1 MSARSLVARV
11 FGLLVAMACLFAVR
25 AAPAAPHGYF
35 NRPEDEWHVAET
47 RYFRIYFTEDT
58 PNTAARLA
66 AIADATFERLNAF
79 YGYALPDK
87 IGVSVVGYTG
97 YSNGFAEYGRR
108 RITIYATPAN
118 FHSRSRVD
126 WLESVFT
133 HELSHVL
140 SLNAGTSPSSHVP
153 ILLGTGVARAD
164 SAQGLLQVPIY
175 TENFPRW
182 FSEGIAQFDTS
193 LLGRDAFD
201 ENRAAY
207 ERAGIEDGLYYEL
220 DRLSFY
226 GEERWY
232 NTGFSFLIHLEQRFG
247 RGSVHRL
254 FARAGRDYHYVFE
267 TLFED
272 VLGVPLAELE
282 RDFRAEVKRRFDAH
296 VVKAHGGAH
305 DGTPLLGEDET
316 VPYRTLAPAE
326 RDYLEDR
333 YARRP
338 MRYLDGQLFY
348 RQGDEI
354 RRARIAPDGRRLI
367 SDEVLFPGIA
377 LAPHTKGRY
386 FVLRQDGHAPS
397 VIPSIYRPGF
407 ESASLY
413 SVRADGEEQL
423 LLAESRLTDLDVCPG
438 RQELAGVYNDGD
450 GSLLLALLPIG
461 DFSSGHPSI
470 RLESARFPLRPQ
482 AFDEVRSPRYS
493 PDCKWLFF
501 SRRVGDD
508 HDVHYL
514 DLETGRVHAFAA
526 EDAFELYPEPVA
538 DGAYFVSARDGT
550 MSVYFKRYDSPAVSR
565 ITEAVTAHHYPVA
578 TPHGLAVSR
587 LTGTAFQA
595 FLVATPRAVA
605 TPIPPLSPKPNA
617 TLRTRP
623 RALART
629 RPYRAFSPA
638 DLTAPTLVPVLG
650 FSYEVEPNAT
660 FEANAGLDV
669 FFEDQLRTHA
679 LWLRAVL
686 GGASNLLVDYSNS
699 MSELRL
705 RGRVGYTQGRAL
717 YTFDRNDGQ
726 SFDHLLDYRWGY
738 LYGSASTALNLFFT
752 ASLDAET
759 LRDIGTTF
767 GSRPRTFDFGNP
779 RYGRDR
785 VGASIAYS
793 GIDRSNPTFRERL
806 INRRGYRDIDLSV
819 SYAVEEVDATLGGA
833 GDGSSGERASYVR
846 AELTHIDRIALP
858 ALLNGFFD
866 HTLELSLKLGYI
878 SRDIR
883 FLPFSGGGQLVAQT
897 TPELNASIGFAG
909 YRPFS
914 VYGETLASLG
924 ASYRFP
930 LLRGLGWDA
939 GPLFLDDVYA
949 QLFTSW
955 GNIWG
960 YDANGERQ
968 WPVADA
974 APNGRYVL
982 GDFGVDLRL
991 LTFFQ
996 GQETNVGTTFRAV
1009 YRAIPF
1015 ASCPD
1020 PASAADPECLR
1031 INGEVGPMFYVMLGA
1046 GF

>member
-1 MSARSLVARV
+1 MKPRSSLARLLATLLCVVSL
-11 FGLLVAMACLFAVR
+11 LLPER
-25 AAPAAPHGYF
+25 AGAAPHGYF
-35 NRPEDEWHVAET
+35 NRPEDVWSVTET
-47 RYFRIYFTEDT
+47 RYFRIYFTADT
-58 PNTAARLA
+58 PHTAARLA
-66 AIADATFERLNAF
+66 AIADSTFERLNAF
-79 YGYALPDK
+79 YHYALPDK

-126 WLESVFT
+126 WLEGVFT

-140 SLNAGTSPSSHVP
+140 SLNAGTSLSSHAPV
-153 ILLGTGVARAD
+153 LLGTGVARAD

-182 FSEGIAQFDTS
+182 FSEGVAQFDTS

-207 ERAGIEDGLYYEL
+207 ERAGVEDGLYYEL
-220 DRLSFY
+220 NRLSFY

-232 NTGFSFLIHLEQRFG
+232 NTGFAFLLYLEQRFG
-247 RGSVHRL
+247 PGTVHRL
-254 FARAGRDYHYVFE
+254 FAGAGRDYHYVFE

-282 RDFRAEVKRRFDAH
+282 RDFRALVQRRFQEH
-296 VVKAHGGAH
+296 LRRVHGGAH

-316 VPYRTLAPAE
+316 VAYRARAPAE

-354 RRARIAPDGRRLI
+354 RRARISPDARRLT
-367 SDEVLFPGIA
+367 SDAGLFPGIA
-377 LAPHTKGRY
+377 LARHTRGRY

-397 VIPSIYRPGF
+397 LLPSIYRPEF

-413 SVRADGEEQL
+413 SVNEAGEEEL
-423 LLAESRLTDLDVCPG
+423 LLKESRLTDLDVCPA
-438 RQELAGVYNDGD
+438 RSELAGVYNDGD
-450 GSLLLALLPIG
+450 GSLVLALIPIG
-461 DFSSGHPSI
+461 DFSSARPRI
-470 RLESARFPLRPQ
+470 RLDSARFPLRPQ
-482 AFDEVRSPRYS
+482 AFDEVRTPRYD
-493 PDCKWLFF
+493 PECKRLFF
-501 SRRVGDD
+501 SRRIGDD

-526 EDAFELYPEPVA
+526 EEAFELYPEPLA
-538 DGAYFVSARDGT
+538 EGAYFVSARDGS
-550 MSVYFKRYDSPAVSR
+550 MSVYFKRYDSPVVTR

-578 TPHGLAVSR
+578 TPRGLAVSR

-595 FLVATPRAVA
+595 FLVASPRAVGA
-605 TPIPPLSPKPNA
+605 PVPRLSAKPNA
-617 TLRTRP
+617 TLRPRP
-623 RALART
+623 KALART
-629 RPYRAFSPA
+629 RPYRPFSPA
-638 DLTAPTLVPVLG
+638 DLTAPTVVPVLD
-650 FSYEVEPNAT
+650 FTYTVEPDAA
-660 FEANAGLDV
+660 FEASGGLDV
-669 FFEDQLRTHA
+669 YFEDQLRTHA
-679 LWLRAVL
+679 LWVRAIL
-686 GGASNLLVDYSNS
+686 GGATSVLADYSNS
-699 MSELRL
+699 MTELRL

-752 ASLDAET
+752 ATLDAET

-767 GSRPRTFDFGNP
+767 GSRARSFDFTNP

-785 VGASIAYS
+785 VGASLSYS

-806 INRRGYRDIDLSV
+806 INRRGYRDVDLGV
-819 SYAVEEVDATLGGA
+819 SYAVEEVDAALGGA
-833 GDGSSGERASYVR
+833 GEGERASYVR
-846 AELTHIDRIALP
+846 AELTEIERIALP
-858 ALLNGFFD
+858 PLLDGFFD

-897 TPELNASIGFAG
+897 TPELNASVGFAG
-909 YRPFS
+909 YRPYS

-924 ASYRFP
+924 VSYRFP
-930 LLRGLGWDA
+930 LLRGLGWDV

-960 YDANGERQ
+960 YDRDGSRQ
-968 WPVADA
+968 WPILDA
-974 APNGRYVL
+974 APNGRHVL

-1031 INGEVGPMFYVMLGA
+1031 INGKVGPMFYVMLGA

>member
-1 MSARSLVARV
+1 MRRERVVRFAAWLFVA
-11 FGLLVAMACLFAVR
+11 ACLLLER
-25 AAPAAPHGYF
+25 ADAAPHGYF
-35 NRPEDEWHVAET
+35 NRPEDDWRVAET

-66 AIADATFERLNAF
+66 TIADATFERLNAF
-79 YGYALPDK
+79 YGYTLPDK

-97 YSNGFAEYGRR
+97 YANGFAEYGRR

-126 WLESVFT
+126 WLEGVFT

-153 ILLGTGVARAD
+153 VLLGAGVARAD
-164 SAQGLLQVPIY
+164 TAQGLLQVPIY

-182 FSEGIAQFDTS
+182 FAEGVAQFDTS

-207 ERAGIEDGLYYEL
+207 ERAGVEDGLYYEL

-232 NTGFSFLIHLEQRFG
+232 NTGFAFLRYLEQRFG

-254 FARAGRDYHYVFE
+254 FASAGRDYRYVFE
-267 TLFED
+267 SLFED
-272 VLGVPLAELE
+272 VLGVSLAELE
-282 RDFRAEVKRRFDAH
+282 RDFRVEVRRRFEAH
-296 VVKAHGGAH
+296 LARAHGGAH
-305 DGTPLLGEDET
+305 DGVPLAGEDET
-316 VPYRTLAPAE
+316 TSYRALAPRE
-326 RDYLEDR
+326 REYLEDG
-333 YARRP
+333 YARRA
-338 MRYLDGQLFY
+338 MRYLDGQLLY
-348 RQGDEI
+348 RQGDHI
-354 RRARIAPDGRRLI
+354 HRARISPDGRRLT
-367 SDEVLFPGIA
+367 SDQVLSAGLA
-377 LAPHTKGRY
+377 VAPHTPGRY
-386 FVLRQDGHAPS
+386 FVLRQDDHTPS
-397 VIPSIYRPGF
+397 LIPTVYRPEF

-413 SVRADGEEQL
+413 SVSAEGEERL
-423 LLAESRLTDLDVCPG
+423 LLEESRLTDTDVCPA

-450 GSLLLALLPIG
+450 GSLLLALIPIG
-461 DFSSGHPSI
+461 GFTGQHPLV
-470 RLESARFPLRPQ
+470 RLASARFPLRPQ

-493 PDCKWLFF
+493 PDCKKLFF
-501 SRRVGDD
+501 SRRVGND
-508 HDVHYL
+508 HDVYYL
-514 DLETGRVHAFAA
+514 ELDTGRVHAFAA
-526 EDAFELYPEPVA
+526 EEAFELYPEPLA
-538 DGAYFVSARDGT
+538 DGAYFVSARDGS
-550 MSVYFKRYDSPAVSR
+550 MSVYFKRYDSPSITR

-578 TPHGLAVSR
+578 TPRGLVVSR

-595 FLVATPRAVA
+595 FLVAAPRAVA
-605 TPIPPLSPKPNA
+605 PPIPRLAPKADAALRRRPAPLEN
-617 TLRTRP
+617 TR
-623 RALART
+623 RY
-629 RPYRAFSPA
+629 RPFSSA
-638 DLTAPTLVPVLG
+638 DLTAPTLLPVLD
-650 FSYEVEPNAT
+650 FTYTAEPEGT
-660 FEANAGLDV
+660 FEASAGLDV

-679 LWLRAVL
+679 LWVRAVL
-686 GGASNLLVDYSNS
+686 GGATSVLADYSNS
-699 MSELRL
+699 MSELRV

-738 LYGSASTALNLFFT
+738 LYGAASTALNLFFT
-752 ASLDAET
+752 AGIDAET

-767 GSRPRTFDFGNP
+767 GTRGRAFDFQSP

-785 VGASIAYS
+785 AGASLSYS

-806 INRRGYRDIDLSV
+806 INRRGYRDLDVHV
-819 SYAVEEVDATLGGA
+819 SYAVEEIDAALGGVSG
-833 GDGSSGERASYVR
+833 GDGGERTPYVR
-846 AELTHIDRIALP
+846 AELTQIERVALP
-858 ALLNGFFD
+858 SLLHGFFD

-883 FLPFSGGGQLVAQT
+883 FLPFSGGGQLAAQT
-897 TPELNASIGFAG
+897 LPELNTSVGFSG

-930 LLRGLGWDA
+930 LFRGLGWDA
-939 GPLFLDDVYA
+939 GPLFLDDVYV

-960 YDANGERQ
+960 YDANGGRQ
-968 WPVADA
+968 WPFLHT
-974 APNGRYVL
+974 APNGRHVL
-982 GDFGVDLRL
+982 GDFGLDVRL
-991 LTFFQ
+991 LTFLQ

-1015 ASCPD
+1015 AKCPD
-1020 PASAADPECLR
+1020 PASAGDPECLR
-1031 INGEVGPMFYVMLGA
+1031 INGKPGPMFYAMVGA